1 MYELREECSQCK
13 KENYEWHI
21 KEILSRI
28 EKEAK
33 KLLDWYCGGKSKPIE
48 SKEYKRFQKTLNSFV
63 LHYMSWAYFGRS
75 RGDDP
80 GEKLTE

>member
-48 SKEYKRFQKTLNSFV
+48 SKEYKRF
-63 LHYMSWAYFGRS
+63 
-75 RGDDP
+75 
-80 GEKLTE
+80 